1 MGDAKNIDELKRAFA
16 TFLEAT
22 KFSLHQLV
30 VDYKGKLEGFDKWWG
45 EKGKFLNEDELT
57 NFFAKRLRNDV
68 IKGGEEL
75 LAINFKIGEATL
87 NGPLQIGPEGVL
99 KLQIKNRVK
108 EWVPMDVPTFEIT
121 TWDIRNKPESFN
133 NTDGYSMCKKYFNI
147 LNNIADEFI
156 EKFCI

>member
-1 MGDAKNIDELKRAFA
+1 MTKNYPYKTKRFLREGQKNLSVMGDAKNIDELKRAFA

-30 VDYKGKLEGFDKWWG
+30 VDYKGKLEGFDKWW
-45 EKGKFLNEDELT
+45 
-57 NFFAKRLRNDV
+57 
-68 IKGGEEL
+68 GEEL

-133 NTDGYSMCKKYFNI
+133 NTD
-147 LNNIADEFI
+147 
-156 EKFCI
+156 